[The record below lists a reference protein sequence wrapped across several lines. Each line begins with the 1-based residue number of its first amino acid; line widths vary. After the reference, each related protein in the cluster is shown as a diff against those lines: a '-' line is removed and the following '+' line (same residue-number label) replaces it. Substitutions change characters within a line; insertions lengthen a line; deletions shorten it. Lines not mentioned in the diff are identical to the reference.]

1 MIFRFK
7 ISSLTGS
14 WYLHLVCVSA
24 LMKLFTEHHEKG
36 SISHT
41 QVGVIYCISLA
52 GEIYYTVPAWKWVIV
67 NGPGCLNQQAYQFT
81 KLI

>member
-1 MIFRFK
+1 
-7 ISSLTGS
+7 
-14 WYLHLVCVSA
+14 
-24 LMKLFTEHHEKG
+24 MKLFTEHHEKG

-81 KLI
+81 